1 MQRMFSTLKR
11 MVSHL
16 ALVLMLVGLV
26 SSLAAPAWAANTDYF
41 GTSRPSVNESVDK
54 QGVVSDQGQNQQL
67 EQARDK
73 TQAANYKRESYDEM
87 AEEVANPRGVEKEY
101 EENLKAY
108 KQSKKD

>member
-11 MVSHL
+11 MVSQVT
-16 ALVLMLVGLV
+16 LVLMLVGLI
-26 SSLAAPAWAANTDYF
+26 SSLAAPAWAANTSS

-54 QGVVSDQGQNQQL
+54 QGVLSDQGQNQQL

-87 AEEVANPRGVEKEY
+87 AEEVADPRGIEKEY

-108 KQSKKD
+108 KQSQKD